1 MDYININK
9 VVEDFVAQT
18 EKIRILGKK
27 RERGGGGTDT
37 KIQINL
43 V

>member
-1 MDYININK
+1 MDYLNINK

-27 RERGGGGTDT
+27 GERGGGTDT